1 MQALDEAGIYQ
12 MVLDQGDD
20 KFLLIHVVFFCS
32 ACAGGFSVEQI
43 YEYNRIRLYKV
54 IIFLVTLIIVNKEK
68 FNKKFGQF
76 VFKKRTELG
85 MTQSGLASLI
95 GNNPQNISRLER
107 GEVSPTLYWL
117 TLLAKAFEMKL
128 SEL

>member
-1 MQALDEAGIYQ
+1 
-12 MVLDQGDD
+12 
-20 KFLLIHVVFFCS
+20 
-32 ACAGGFSVEQI
+32 
-43 YEYNRIRLYKV
+43 
-54 IIFLVTLIIVNKEK
+54 VNKEK

-85 MTQSGLASLI
+85 MTQSKLASLI
-95 GNNPQNISRLER
+95 GNNAQNISRLER

-128 SEL
+128 SELIKEFEGFN